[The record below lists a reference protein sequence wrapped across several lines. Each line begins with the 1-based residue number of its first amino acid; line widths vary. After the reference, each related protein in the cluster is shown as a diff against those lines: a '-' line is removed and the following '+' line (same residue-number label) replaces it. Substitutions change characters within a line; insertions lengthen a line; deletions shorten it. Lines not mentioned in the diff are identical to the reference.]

1 MNDSERLQLQKM
13 IHANDAENNT
23 QLIRHLK
30 HSKQILADVDMLLKL
45 KQENSRMAKTNP
57 EAFDAMCV
65 SKCDFLFFNFNYY
78 YLI

>member
-45 KQENSRMAKTNP
+45 KQENSRMAKKSRKGKKSNTLVNK
-57 EAFDAMCV
+57 
-65 SKCDFLFFNFNYY
+65 SIK
-78 YLI
+78 